1 MKHTVAY
8 LILAAFVAACAGV
21 PLRSMPRLMKLQNEL
36 LEMDPAEF
44 MVAIQ
49 ADARATPPQG
59 AAPMLHI
66 AIRPTEPKAFD
77 AVERKLPMRYSV
89 ASADSLG
96 LASPP
101 ADRRWLI
108 YSFPPQS
115 QAELKRIQSD
125 FKRIQAERRTNSGA
139 SLAVGIEQEGLA
151 AVMDPALADTRW
163 ESWLQTSRREGFF
176 ELWSGTIAA
185 LMKQAKTAKPAQ
197 N

>member
-1 MKHTVAY
+1 MKRAVAC
-8 LILAAFVAACAGV
+8 LVLATFVAACAGV

-44 MVAIQ
+44 MIAIQ
-49 ADARATPPQG
+49 ADVRATPPSG

-66 AIRPTEPKAFD
+66 AIQPAEPKAFD
-77 AVERKLPMRYSV
+77 AVERKLPMRFHV
-89 ASADSLG
+89 ASANSLG

-101 ADRRWLI
+101 ANRRWLI

-139 SLAVGIEQEGLA
+139 SLAVGIAQDGLA
-151 AVMDPALADTRW
+151 AAMDPALADTRW
-163 ESWLQTSRREGFF
+163 ESWLQTSRRDGFF